1 MAPLEVLSSQNK
13 AYCVQRSVKSGD
25 ELLAIGYELSSAKL
39 TKQVLFTQ
47 QAPILNMQ
55 INFSDAS
62 ESQAESSIYLLD
74 IDGQLKLIAP
84 SVDAKLILANK
95 YDLSVQFETKF
106 AMNLAKLEINS
117 TLENLV
123 ALPWQGIRV
132 SSRSITTTRQLD
144 EATDTFK
151 YGRVLLN
158 TNSQT
163 KTQVDYL
170 DYDREDRIYRG
181 SKS

>member
-1 MAPLEVLSSQNK
+1 
-13 AYCVQRSVKSGD
+13 
-25 ELLAIGYELSSAKL
+25 
-39 TKQVLFTQ
+39 
-47 QAPILNMQ
+47 MQ
-55 INFSDAS
+55 INFNGDS
-62 ESQAESSIYLLD
+62 ESQAEFSIYLLD

-84 SVDAKLILANK
+84 SVDAKLILANR

-106 AMNLAKLEINS
+106 VMNLAKLEINS

-132 SSRSITTTRQLD
+132 SSRSITTTIQLD

-151 YGRVLLN
+151 YGRALLN

-163 KTQVDYL
+163 KT
-170 DYDREDRIYRG
+170 
-181 SKS
+181 